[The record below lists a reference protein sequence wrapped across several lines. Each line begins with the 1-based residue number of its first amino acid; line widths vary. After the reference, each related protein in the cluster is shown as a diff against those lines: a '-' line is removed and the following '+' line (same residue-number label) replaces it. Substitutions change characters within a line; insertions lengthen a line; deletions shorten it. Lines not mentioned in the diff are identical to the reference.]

1 MDTKFCAI
9 CEELKPLNK
18 FHLNPDGSVRK
29 HVCMACYGRKWRSQL
44 KLEML
49 EAFGGKCQCCGEEQ
63 PSFLTLD
70 HIDDGG
76 AVHRASFTSSNN
88 EQIYADAKREGWPK
102 DKYQLLCM
110 NCNFAKEHAN
120 GCPHQRQLTP
130 EMALEELKAKVFKT
144 GKSLQ
149 HMNFEPL
156 KLGPLAQKI
165 DPVVLRQH
173 RLENS
178 KKQKQVQQL
187 RETLRA
193 LGIEDV
199 NAIVDL
205 AKSSVS

>member
-1 MDTKFCAI
+1 
-9 CEELKPLNK
+9 
-18 FHLNPDGSVRK
+18 
-29 HVCMACYGRKWRSQL
+29 
-44 KLEML
+44 
-49 EAFGGKCQCCGEEQ
+49 
-63 PSFLTLD
+63 
-70 HIDDGG
+70 
-76 AVHRASFTSSNN
+76 
-88 EQIYADAKREGWPK
+88 
-102 DKYQLLCM
+102 
-110 NCNFAKEHAN
+110 
-120 GCPHQRQLTP
+120 
-130 EMALEELKAKVFKT
+130 MALEELKAKVFKT